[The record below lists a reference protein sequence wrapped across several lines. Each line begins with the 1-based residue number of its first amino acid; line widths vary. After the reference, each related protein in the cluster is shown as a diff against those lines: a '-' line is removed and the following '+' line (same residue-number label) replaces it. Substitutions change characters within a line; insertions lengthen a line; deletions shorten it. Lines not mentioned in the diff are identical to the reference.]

1 MSFTEEIKIE
11 LCRSPMTKSCCLS
24 AEVLGLLL
32 FCNRF
37 GPDRIRLISSV
48 SDVRRRV
55 QSLFTALFGF
65 APEEREN
72 DNALVLEDIDSIR
85 TVYDWF
91 GFQLKTGAPS
101 LNRAFVEEECC
112 RASFLR
118 GCFLMGGTV
127 IAGKKGYHLELVT
140 PHYSIAGQMGSFLY
154 EMQMEPRQVMRRS
167 NYVLYYKNS
176 ESIEAFLTT
185 IGASGGAME
194 LMLKK
199 VEKSLV
205 NRVNRSVNCE
215 TANLSRAADAAAKQ
229 TNAIE
234 RIHAA
239 GQLDQLSRDLQ
250 ETARLRLEHRE
261 DSLTELAAR
270 FEPPLSKPGLSARLR
285 KLIRIAEEID
295 HD

>member
-1 MSFTEEIKIE
+1 
-11 LCRSPMTKSCCLS
+11 
-24 AEVLGLLL
+24 
-32 FCNRF
+32 
-37 GPDRIRLISSV
+37 
-48 SDVRRRV
+48 
-55 QSLFTALFGF
+55 
-65 APEEREN
+65 
-72 DNALVLEDIDSIR
+72 
-85 TVYDWF
+85 
-91 GFQLKTGAPS
+91 
-101 LNRAFVEEECC
+101 
-112 RASFLR
+112 
-118 GCFLMGGTV
+118 
-127 IAGKKGYHLELVT
+127 
-140 PHYSIAGQMGSFLY
+140 
-154 EMQMEPRQVMRRS
+154 MEPRQVMRRS